1 MWHFMYAL
9 NGGSKGKKI
18 NSVLVK
24 LRSSRHVWSKDD
36 QVTYSILHLFP
47 TVVFPFV
54 SLTLLLLFSH
64 CVVFDS
70 LWPHCTAHKASQFF
84 TICQRL
90 LRLISIESVMPSS
103 HLILFHPLLLPSVFP
118 SIRVFSNDSVL
129 RIRWPKDWSC
139 FLFLTVF

>member
-1 MWHFMYAL
+1 MYAL

-70 LWPHCTAHKASQFF
+70 L
-84 TICQRL
+84 
-90 LRLISIESVMPSS
+90 
-103 HLILFHPLLLPSVFP
+103 
-118 SIRVFSNDSVL
+118 
-129 RIRWPKDWSC
+129 
-139 FLFLTVF
+139 